1 MKIDGKSIFFC
12 QQVGKKNVNTAL
24 SLIGYEK
31 DLKAAM
37 EFVFG
42 SVFVC
47 SDMNSAKKVTFDE
60 KVMKKSVTMD
70 GDSFDPAGTLTGGTC
85 SSMSNLRETSLCDS
99 AEYNI
104 ISIVYL
110 SFI

>member
-1 MKIDGKSIFFC
+1 
-12 QQVGKKNVNTAL
+12 
-24 SLIGYEK
+24 
-31 DLKAAM
+31 M

-70 GDSFDPAGTLTGGTC
+70 GDSFDPAGTLTGGMY
-85 SSMSNLRETSLCDS
+85 SS
-99 AEYNI
+99 
-104 ISIVYL
+104 
-110 SFI
+110 